1 MQFGSPNLE
10 GEGEDFID
18 DEERQR
24 VLQVEIDKQERAQSQ
39 YLKQEDEQRQKQQRK
54 QTGRDQLSN
63 WLAEKSKQSELRK
76 QLNKQ
81 NEIEAAEEKKRLKTT
96 TNQWERVISNVEINQ
111 SQYVGGADVTRM
123 RQAMIARK
131 NDITKGGQSAS
142 GMKNAL

>member
-1 MQFGSPNLE
+1 MQFGAHQESDQ
-10 GEGEDFID
+10 EDFID

-24 VLQVEIDKQERAQSQ
+24 VLQVEIDKQERAQNL
-39 YLKQEDEQRQKQQRK
+39 YLKQEDELKLKQQRK
-54 QTGRDQLSN
+54 TTGREEMTK
-63 WLAEKSKQSELRK
+63 WLAERSKQNELRK

-81 NEIEAAEEKKRLKTT
+81 TEVEAAQEKLRLKTT

-131 NDITKGGQSAS
+131 SDITKGGQSSS